1 MRDSLEELSFE
12 TEQQVLR
19 LVVGGPDSLR
29 DAEGRLPRAAEVNV
43 TRPFEGPGFAM
54 ASSSATLAYSP
65 MVWIA
70 PERSDSCFGGTIGG
84 TVARSATWRLR
95 ESDLFIRF
103 RDALLF
109 L

>member
-29 DAEGRLPRAAEVNV
+29 NAEGRLPRAAEANV
-43 TRPFEGPGFAM
+43 TRSFEGPGFAM

-70 PERSDSCFGGTIGG
+70 PERSDSCFGGTIVG